1 MQILTLNV
9 SKRDNCSPVT
19 GFSLQIR
26 PGRKWITGFSRLI
39 AKRYADAVRTVQQ
52 TRPATYLLRAKPQAS
67 AISTVG
73 FQGVEIKKCAPCAT
87 ARANEK
93 RLPAERHLPPLH
105 GNDLRRALTVSRREK
120 PDVIAGGFD
129 ALKWKAHRLSKC
141 TMPSQ
146 RTDIYFAAMIGS
158 DRMRWFAV
166 THAN

>member
-1 MQILTLNV
+1 VFKGDDSSLI
-9 SKRDNCSPVT
+9 S

-26 PGRKWITGFSRLI
+26 PGRKWITGFSGLI
-39 AKRYADAVRTVQQ
+39 AEAGANAVRTVQQ

-67 AISTVG
+67 AISTVR

-87 ARANEK
+87 ARADEK

-105 GNDLRRALTVSRREK
+105 SNDLRRALTVSRREQ

-129 ALKWKAHRLSKC
+129 ALKWKAHRPSKC